1 MFFCLTK
8 SLKQHERVIDAI
20 LIQERYTLKEGG
32 HKKIE
37 QLPKKNTYTG
47 SITKKLRVAT
57 SCLLGDVGTIGR
69 HLRSPT
75 SQSYFLS
82 ASPWVSLS
90 FNAGPSS
97 HHSPW
102 YLGLVHSHHPKQE
115 HVAPDLSRVLKFWGQ
130 FWILRGQFWT
140 STLSIEPLDS
150 WSFNFGPIA
159 ELCENRLLSPI
170 NSQFQIIIQIGWEIA
185 KIWEAGARLLG
196 SES

>member
-102 YLGLVHSHHPKQE
+102 YLGQVHSHRIPNRNMSRLIWAE
-115 HVAPDLSRVLKFWGQ
+115 FLNFVANFGFLGAIFEPLRSLLSRS
-130 FWILRGQFWT
+130 ILGR
-140 STLSIEPLDS
+140 LIL
-150 WSFNFGPIA
+150 GPS
-159 ELCENRLLSPI
+159 LNYV
-170 NSQFQIIIQIGWEIA
+170 
-185 KIWEAGARLLG
+185 KIVCCHL
-196 SES
+196 

>member
-8 SLKQHERVIDAI
+8 SLKQRERVIDAI

-82 ASPWVSLS
+82 ASLTMSLTFIQCRAIVSSQSLIFRTS
-90 FNAGPSS
+90 AQ
-97 HHSPW
+97 SPD
-102 YLGLVHSHHPKQE
+102 PKQE
-115 HVAPDLSRVLKFWGQ
+115 HVAPDLSRVLKFCGQ
-130 FWILRGQFWT
+130 FWILRGHF
-140 STLSIEPLDS
+140 
-150 WSFNFGPIA
+150 
-159 ELCENRLLSPI
+159 
-170 NSQFQIIIQIGWEIA
+170 
-185 KIWEAGARLLG
+185 
-196 SES
+196 